1 MNKSSEAFDTARSE
15 YIEGYVEKKEH
26 VFPTLSLIAKEFKLS
41 LSTLRKKAA
50 NEGWYKKRKHHQNS
64 KEEFEMRKQFKG
76 KYSKLA
82 QISRN
87 SLVFV
92 EYFQN
97 AINDEI
103 EKVKNNKTTHSIE
116 DMNRLITCSQKIQ
129 RLAEQANATLTN
141 LENPLMSLLENQEF
155 NIT

>member
-26 VFPTLSLIAKEFKLS
+26 IFPTLSLIAKEFKLS

-64 KEEFEMRKQFKG
+64 QEEFEMRKQFKG

-82 QISRN
+82 QVSRN

-97 AINDEI
+97 AINEEI
-103 EKVKNNKTTHSIE
+103 EKVKKNKTTHNIE
-116 DMNRLITCSQKIQ
+116 DINRLITCIQKIQ

-141 LENPLMSLLENQEF
+141 LENPLMSLTE
-155 NIT
+155 

>member
-1 MNKSSEAFDTARSE
+1 
-15 YIEGYVEKKEH
+15 
-26 VFPTLSLIAKEFKLS
+26 
-41 LSTLRKKAA
+41 
-50 NEGWYKKRKHHQNS
+50 
-64 KEEFEMRKQFKG
+64 MRKQFKG

-82 QISRN
+82 QVSRN

-97 AINDEI
+97 AINEEI

-129 RLAEQANATLTN
+129 RLAEQANTTLTN
-141 LENPLMSLLENQEF
+141 LENPLMSL
-155 NIT
+155 TD

>member
-26 VFPTLSLIAKEFKLS
+26 IFPTLSLIAKEFKLS

-50 NEGWYKKRKHHQNS
+50 NEGWYKKRKHHHNS
-64 KEEFEMRKQFKG
+64 KDEFEMRKQFKG

-82 QISRN
+82 QVSRN

-97 AINDEI
+97 SINKEI
-103 EKVKNNKTTHSIE
+103 EAAKRGEKIHTIE
-116 DMNRLITCSQKIQ
+116 DMTRLVTTVQKLQ
-129 RLAEQANATLTN
+129 RLSEEANLTLNN
-141 LENPLMSLLENQEF
+141 LEDSLMSFTE
-155 NIT
+155 

>member
-1 MNKSSEAFDTARSE
+1 MGVNKFSEVFDTARSE
-15 YIEGYVEKKEH
+15 YIEGHEEKNKLIY
-26 VFPTLSLIAKEFKLS
+26 PTLNLVAKEFKIS

-97 AINDEI
+97 AINEEI
-103 EKVKNNKTTHSIE
+103 EKVKKNKTPHSIE
-116 DMNRLITCSQKIQ
+116 DMNRLITCIQRTQ

-141 LENPLMSLLENQEF
+141 LENPLMSLIE
-155 NIT
+155 